1 MNYLVIDLE
10 MCKVP
15 KMYRNSGYKY
25 ASEIIQIGA
34 VLLDQD
40 YRKTAEISRY
50 VHPDHGV
57 LDHYIGELTG
67 IQNKELKNAPG
78 LAEVLK
84 DIVDRLEG
92 CAYKIYAWSENDFLQ
107 LGREI
112 RCKQIEDERIGK
124 FMDQERWIDYQKV
137 FMERYEFTREIGLD
151 EALMLCDIEPDGK
164 FHNGLDDA
172 VNTAKI
178 IEKLEKDPEYKV
190 HNYERETAKPTEHL
204 KVSMGDLFEKLGFPC
219 TA

>member
-40 YRKTAEISRY
+40 YRKAAEISRY

-112 RCKQIEDERIGK
+112 
-124 FMDQERWIDYQKV
+124 
-137 FMERYEFTREIGLD
+137 
-151 EALMLCDIEPDGK
+151 
-164 FHNGLDDA
+164 
-172 VNTAKI
+172 
-178 IEKLEKDPEYKV
+178 
-190 HNYERETAKPTEHL
+190 
-204 KVSMGDLFEKLGFPC
+204 
-219 TA
+219 